1 MKKTKILFFAALAF
15 SAVGLQSCLDFDT
28 PSDEFQKNQFVVKPA
43 TVKGAADK
51 IDYMKEISED
61 GFNQAYSE
69 LENGGF
75 FGQGVA
81 AIYSMRGGK
90 NGEMPGEHAYQRQFT
105 LGPDNYA
112 QYSMVPHSD
121 FMYGTL
127 SYCYSVSKEFNG
139 GPVGQFTQMQ
149 NFITPAL
156 NNGKLDSIPEVKA
169 LYLLLFDYSAVEAAD
184 LSGPLPYNDYKGNS
198 EKSPFVYDDVRS
210 IYYSVEEHIDT
221 IVKCLKHFDEE
232 GARPDWYRSKIHEFF
247 YSSLPLAN
255 WKYDESETMEQW
267 WRFANSLKL
276 RMALHLTKIEPETA
290 KKWAEEAV
298 ASGVI
303 ERTDQEVGLFTFGV
317 GFLHPLINIVTWNDT
332 KLSASFESLLMS
344 LDHPYTHYLFSKNS
358 DPISNV
364 GHVAGSSAPEVTEG
378 GSRIIGMREGVTPGL
393 GQQVGS
399 NQYNAFSAPSKTVLD
414 GNFPPLYL
422 MKLSEVCFLR
432 AEGALRGWNMGGTA
446 QQFYEEG
453 IKYAG
458 LEDRDTHSNNDYAD
472 LVDAYMQR
480 EAPVHYTYVD
490 PTGNTPDVPSV
501 TKIGVKWNEA
511 LDKETKLEMIITQ
524 KYIAAYPCSF
534 ESWVDLRRTG
544 YPKLFPVLHPENG
557 DGSLKAGDIIR
568 RIPWAAEDPSTI
580 QDLNDTGIPNLG
592 GPDVQATRLWWDVDA
607 PNF

>member
-1 MKKTKILFFAALAF
+1 M
-15 SAVGLQSCLDFDT
+15 
-28 PSDEFQKNQFVVKPA
+28 
-43 TVKGAADK
+43 
-51 IDYMKEISED
+51 
-61 GFNQAYSE
+61 
-69 LENGGF
+69 
-75 FGQGVA
+75 
-81 AIYSMRGGK
+81 
-90 NGEMPGEHAYQRQFT
+90 
-105 LGPDNYA
+105 
-112 QYSMVPHSD
+112 
-121 FMYGTL
+121 
-127 SYCYSVSKEFNG
+127 
-139 GPVGQFTQMQ
+139 
-149 NFITPAL
+149 
-156 NNGKLDSIPEVKA
+156 
-169 LYLLLFDYSAVEAAD
+169 
-184 LSGPLPYNDYKGNS
+184 
-198 EKSPFVYDDVRS
+198 
-210 IYYSVEEHIDT
+210 
-221 IVKCLKHFDEE
+221 
-232 GARPDWYRSKIHEFF
+232 
-247 YSSLPLAN
+247 
-255 WKYDESETMEQW
+255 
-267 WRFANSLKL
+267 
-276 RMALHLTKIEPETA
+276 
-290 KKWAEEAV
+290 
-298 ASGVI
+298 
-303 ERTDQEVGLFTFGV
+303 
-317 GFLHPLINIVTWNDT
+317 
-332 KLSASFESLLMS
+332 
-344 LDHPYTHYLFSKNS
+344 
-358 DPISNV
+358 

-453 IKYAG
+453 IRYAG
-458 LEDRDTHSNNDYAD
+458 LEDRDTHSNTDYAD

-480 EAPVHYTYVD
+480 EAPVPYTYVD

-534 ESWVDLRRTG
+534 ESWVDMRRTG

>member
-1 MKKTKILFFAALAF
+1 
-15 SAVGLQSCLDFDT
+15 
-28 PSDEFQKNQFVVKPA
+28 
-43 TVKGAADK
+43 
-51 IDYMKEISED
+51 
-61 GFNQAYSE
+61 
-69 LENGGF
+69 
-75 FGQGVA
+75 
-81 AIYSMRGGK
+81 
-90 NGEMPGEHAYQRQFT
+90 
-105 LGPDNYA
+105 
-112 QYSMVPHSD
+112 MVPHSD

-317 GFLHPLINIVTWNDT
+317 GFQHPLINIVTWNDT

-344 LDHPYTHYLFSKNS
+344 LDHPYTHYMFSKNS

-453 IKYAG
+453 IRYAG
-458 LEDRDTHSNNDYAD
+458 LEDRDTHSNTDYAD

-480 EAPVHYTYVD
+480 EAPVPYIYVD

-534 ESWVDLRRTG
+534 ESWVDMRRTG

>member
-1 MKKTKILFFAALAF
+1 
-15 SAVGLQSCLDFDT
+15 
-28 PSDEFQKNQFVVKPA
+28 
-43 TVKGAADK
+43 
-51 IDYMKEISED
+51 
-61 GFNQAYSE
+61 
-69 LENGGF
+69 
-75 FGQGVA
+75 
-81 AIYSMRGGK
+81 MRGGK

-169 LYLLLFDYSAVEAAD
+169 LYLLLFDYSAIEATD

-198 EKSPFVYDDVRS
+198 EKSPFIYDDVYS
-210 IYYSVEEHIDT
+210 IYCSVEEHIDT

-276 RMALHLTKIEPETA
+276 RMALHLTKIKPEIA
-290 KKWAEEAV
+290 QKWAEEAV

-303 ERTDQEVGLFTFGV
+303 ESTDQEVGLFTFGV
-317 GFLHPLINIVTWNDT
+317 GFQHPLINIVTWNDT

-378 GSRIIGMREGVTPGL
+378 GTRIIGMREGVTPGL

-432 AEGALRGWNMGGTA
+432 AEGDLRGWNMGGTA

-453 IKYAG
+453 IRYAG
-458 LEDRDTHSNNDYAD
+458 LEDRDTHSNTEYAD

-480 EAPVHYTYVD
+480 EAPVDYTYVD
-490 PTGNTPDVPSV
+490 PTGNTPDMPSV